1 MRRVRALILLAVV
14 GLVPP
19 DGLTA
24 VPRLSIAVAA
34 QQPPGK
40 PAPTDEFVPLDQ
52 LPPQEEL
59 PAAPMVVAAY
69 SFIWIAFVAYCLS
82 LVKRVRKVEADLA
95 AIEKG
100 RR

>member
-1 MRRVRALILLAVV
+1 MRLVRALILLAAI
-14 GLVPP
+14 GGALP
-19 DGLTA
+19 DGLNPF
-24 VPRLSIAVAA
+24 PRAAAAVAA
-34 QQPPGK
+34 QQPPDR
-40 PAPTDEFVPLDQ
+40 PAPADEFVPLDQ

-69 SFIWIAFVAYCLS
+69 SFVWIAFVAYCLS
-82 LVKRVRKVEADLA
+82 LVKRVRKVEDDLA